1 MTKEHADLHLHTTF
15 SDGFL
20 SPEDVLKNA
29 FIHRLK
35 AISITDH
42 ETVEG
47 VAIAVSEAKQYGIE
61 VIPGIELSASTGA
74 GEIHLLGYFIDYQD
88 VTLQKTLAEL
98 KKKRKNRLKKIVNNL
113 SAQDVHVDFDAL
125 LKFAGPGTMGRLHL
139 AHFLCRNKIVSH
151 IYEAFDKYISSDKP
165 AYEKV
170 DALTPQEAIKLI
182 LSAGGIPVLAHPESK
197 HLDDLIR
204 SLTSIGLKGLEV
216 YHSKFDKKDSQCLLA
231 MARKHDLL
239 VTGGSDCHGE
249 GKLIPLI
256 GKIKLPY
263 AYVEKLKNH
272 AGINYSVLK
281 TYKTEHF

>member
-1 MTKEHADLHLHTTF
+1 MTKEYADLHLHTTF

-20 SPEDVLKNA
+20 SPEVVLKNA
-29 FIHRLK
+29 FIHHLK

-61 VIPGIELSASTGA
+61 VIPGIELSASTGV
-74 GEIHLLGYFIDYQD
+74 GEIHLLGYFIDCQD
-88 VTLQKTLAEL
+88 VALQKTLAEL

-113 SAQDVHVDFDAL
+113 STQDIHVDFDAL
-125 LKFAGPGTMGRLHL
+125 LKFAGPGTVGRLHL
-139 AHFLCRNKIVSH
+139 AHFLCNNKVVSH
-151 IYEAFDKYISSDKP
+151 IYEAFDKYIGSDRP
-165 AYEKV
+165 AYEKI

-182 LSAGGIPVLAHPESK
+182 LDAGGIPVLAHPESE

-204 SLTSIGLKGLEV
+204 SLISIGLKGLEV
-216 YHSKFDKKDSQCLLA
+216 YHSKFDKKESKCLLA
-231 MARKHDLL
+231 IAKKYDLL

-263 AYVEKLKNH
+263 AYVEKLKKY
-272 AGINYSVLK
+272 AGIDCSVVL
-281 TYKTEHF
+281 